1 MTLRR
6 KLIYL
11 HTAFAVFA
19 VGAAFFT
26 IYGVQLHVRD
36 ALSSFER
43 LIDQSIL
50 ADRLRVAAQ
59 RQLVEMHDIVSRR
72 MSVNA
77 AYLARRDVFFTRLTE
92 MATFA
97 AQRRGREQWQSLLE
111 LKQELHRE
119 LDRCL
124 DLVGEERYAEAETL
138 LTRRIEA
145 DLMSALDTRLQDLTK
160 VLNEARWAAGNQVLT
175 TDTQLLAL
183 AIVIG
188 ATGAGLVAVG
198 AIVVR
203 RWLINPVAR
212 LHEATRQYGTGHL
225 DYRVGFS
232 SNDELGSLASSL
244 NEMASSLQ
252 TSQTKYRSLFENLR
266 DAVIICDSG
275 GAVVEC
281 RDSDTGLLA
290 LAPEAAIGRRLVDNW
305 PQWQSPT
312 WDWGLVIARVA
323 AGGELLRGVDVELPL
338 ADGRQ
343 AIVDVVAYPI
353 EYSDTRYAAIL
364 LRDVSERHR
373 LQGLVRR
380 SETMEATVTLA
391 QGIAHDFK
399 NLLNSAVTTLSLKP
413 DHAAEVQDDE
423 RAQTALRA
431 CQQAARLAKR
441 LSDFAAS
448 DRGTPEV
455 LNLSET
461 VELILDSLDEPF
473 LAPLRVRTEIDRSIR
488 VKMDR
493 DHLTQIVLNLIHN
506 AREAMPEKGELLLAT
521 GAEVTANP
529 VGRQASSPYAVLTVS
544 DTGCGMPPEV
554 MQRLFEPFFSTKP
567 RGPSGRRG
575 LGLSVVYAAVNNA
588 GGFVQVE
595 SQLEVGTTFRVFLPM
610 AGAASPGD
618 PGTGSSTGS
627 ASAVAAD

>member
-26 IYGVQLHVRD
+26 IYGVQLHVRG
-36 ALSSFER
+36 ALTSFER
-43 LIDQSIL
+43 LVDQSIL

-72 MSVNA
+72 KAVNA

-97 AQRRGREQWQSLLE
+97 AQRPDREDWQSLLS
-111 LKQELHRE
+111 LKRELHEE

-124 DLVGEERYAEAETL
+124 ALLDESRDDEAETL
-138 LTRRIEA
+138 LTGRIEA
-145 DLMSALDTRLQDLTK
+145 ELMSALDTRLQDLTK
-160 VLNEARWAAGNQVLT
+160 VLNEDRWTVGNKFLT
-175 TDTQLLAL
+175 TDTQLLLL

-188 ATGAGLVAVG
+188 ATGVGLVAVG

-203 RWLINPVAR
+203 RWLIAPVAR
-212 LHEATRQYGTGHL
+212 LHEATRQYANGRL
-225 DYRVGFS
+225 DYRVEVS

-281 RDSDTGLLA
+281 RDSDTGLLG
-290 LAPEAAIGRRLVDNW
+290 LAPEAAIGRRLVDIW

-323 AGGELLRGVDVELPL
+323 AGGERLRGVDVELPL
-338 ADGRQ
+338 ADGRK

-353 EYSDTRYAAIL
+353 EYSHTRYAAIL

-380 SETMEATVTLA
+380 SETMEATVTFA
-391 QGIAHDFK
+391 QGVAHDFK

-413 DHAAEVQDDE
+413 DPAEAKDDQ

-431 CQQAARLAKR
+431 CKQAARLARR
-441 LSDFAAS
+441 LSEFAAN
-448 DRGTPEV
+448 DRGSPEL

-473 LAPLRVRTEIDRSIR
+473 LAPLRVRTEIGRSVQ

-506 AREAMPEKGELLLAT
+506 AREAMPQKGELFLAT
-521 GAEVTANP
+521 GTEVTTNP
-529 VGRQASSPYAVLTVS
+529 VARQASSTYAVLTVA
-544 DTGCGMPPEV
+544 DTGCGMSPEV

-595 SQLEVGTTFRVFLPM
+595 SQLGVGTTFRVFLPV
-610 AGAASPGD
+610 AGTAPAKD
-618 PGTGSSTGS
+618 PT
-627 ASAVAAD
+627 